1 MNYIMAPFMALLV
14 CMIHFSNGTSS
25 RPHGEVLNVV
35 MNLKFCCNLENN
47 VIHFSYHIHLYILVC
62 IRAGAVSSFVVKVLK
77 MGKC

>member
-35 MNLKFCCNLENN
+35 TESQILLQPRKQCYPLFLSYTSLYSCMYQGWSSELFC
-47 VIHFSYHIHLYILVC
+47 
-62 IRAGAVSSFVVKVLK
+62 G
-77 MGKC
+77 